1 MTATST
7 SLSLATIDSLKA
19 TIFICATE
27 LQRCKIQLFAIK
39 SLKPVDFVSGD
50 ALLEFIFWGC
60 TAATL
65 LETCGWRCEFW
76 RCVAADP
83 NSGDAKLEMRVLQI
97 EDLEIH
103 ACRRTTAEVEAA
115 DRWRG

>member
-1 MTATST
+1 M
-7 SLSLATIDSLKA
+7 LATIDSLKP
-19 TIFICATE
+19 TIFSCATE
-27 LQRCKIQLFAIK
+27 LQRCEIELVAIK
-39 SLKPVDFVSGD
+39 LFKPVDFTSGD

-60 TAATL
+60 TAATS

-76 RCVAADP
+76 RRVTADP

-103 ACRRTTAEVEAA
+103 ACRRATAEVEAA